1 MITHIKDPKSD
12 KYIVFIHGLG
22 GSKNTFKKFSEYLS
36 ENWRLDFGFMTLF
49 FSYYKALFD
58 NKVIRILF
66 LLFPSFIIKSIW
78 SKRNDY
84 NADQLDK
91 YIDNECKNCN
101 NIIIVAHSMGGLV
114 ARQYLVNCRKSQK
127 DIRKIKMLITYGT
140 PHKGSHIASLLSI
153 NNIPGARDI
162 YNFFSEKFN
171 YRISPQIGDLAE
183 LNKFIVKLNEEWRD
197 YDLERKLL
205 FIRVIGTTDKF
216 VRAESGHLHEKDLEN
231 IYRFEYGHSKLIKP
245 SNGITEFPPIDLF
258 IDKISSLRYEE
269 EYFEELEEEI
279 NYDEIETEDF

>member
-1 MITHIKDPKSD
+1 MITHIKDPNSD

-22 GSKNTFKKFSEYLS
+22 GSKKTFKRFSEYLS
-36 ENWRLDFGFMTLF
+36 ENWKLDFGFMTLF
-49 FSYYKALFD
+49 FSYYKELFE
-58 NKVIRILF
+58 NKVISFLF
-66 LLFPSFIIKSIW
+66 PIFPSFIIKSVW

-84 NADQLDK
+84 NADRLDK
-91 YIDNECKNCN
+91 YIDNECKNCS

-153 NNIPGARDI
+153 NNIPVLRNI
-162 YNFFSEKFN
+162 YNLISTRFN

-183 LNKFIVKLNEEWRD
+183 LNHFIVKLNEEWRD

-205 FIRVIGTTDKF
+205 FIRVIGTTDKL
-216 VRAESGHLHEKDLEN
+216 VRAESGHLHAEDIEN
-231 IYRFEYGHSKLIKP
+231 IHRFEYGHSKLIKP
-245 SNGITEFPPIDLF
+245 SDRVTKFPPIDLF
-258 IDKISSLRYEE
+258 IDKISSLKYEE

-279 NYDEIETEDF
+279 NYDETETENF